1 MDRSDTYQGR
11 RQERDG
17 EEGMT
22 DMTPEDIVEVLVPV
36 IERTMVRRLED
47 VYGTIEQLRGEFQ
60 QTINIM
66 DGNDR
71 AIIAEIQRLRGSGGE
86 QVAEVLT
93 RAAESWDRFVRAEA
107 ENLGLKVL
115 TPKGVEKI
123 EVRDEEG
130 EADE

>member
-1 MDRSDTYQGR
+1 
-11 RQERDG
+11 
-17 EEGMT
+17 
-22 DMTPEDIVEVLVPV
+22 MTPEDIVEVLVPV